1 MLYCFNEQ
9 ELPVRDVRFADEVVP
24 RLIGHKGWFADENG
38 YGDRGT
44 VRGFVARI
52 SHGRYLTGHYWSDN
66 GEYVLSD
73 ETVFDNETDAAQ
85 AADEDARIYAEGLQD
100 DDARFNAMMMAE
112 TLVEELQS
120 DVREAFEN
128 RHKGR
133 KARAWV
139 SEVIENLRGAR
150 DDHKKARDAYER
162 A

>member
-1 MLYCFNEQ
+1 MFYCFDRKA
-9 ELPVRDVRFADEVVP
+9 LPVREIEFADEVTHKI
-24 RLIGHKGWFADENG
+24 RHKGWFADANG

-66 GEYVLSD
+66 GEYVLND
-73 ETVFDNETDAAQ
+73 EAVFHGETEAAR
-85 AADEDARIYAEGLQD
+85 AADEDARIYAEGLQE
-100 DDARFNAMMMAE
+100 DDARFNAMTMAE
-112 TLVEELQS
+112 TLVEELHT

-150 DDHKKARDAYER
+150 DDYKKARTAYER
-162 A
+162 D